1 MKIAFYS
8 PHLCLRGTTVAMYDY
23 AFYNQT
29 LLGNES
35 CIIYSS
41 QDHRNSDSVIEKF
54 NDSFSE
60 IYALEN
66 EKKLDEVLTQ
76 SKADAVYILK
86 AGKNDERQSSV
97 CKNLIHCTGLESE
110 PHGHVYAYVSKW
122 LSEKCSQGKLPFVPH
137 IVDLP
142 KQDGNLRNDLGIP
155 DSALVFGR
163 NGGRDTWSLPFV
175 NHVISEVL
183 KKRDDIYFIFQNTEE
198 FIDHE
203 RVFFIEST
211 ARMHY
216 KTKFINTCDAMIH
229 ARLEGESFGLACGEF
244 SLRNKPVITWSGS
257 NEKNHIE
264 TLGDKAFLYENS
276 IDLLSIFLEFK
287 KQPAKDWNC
296 YKDFSPEKVMK
307 KFNEIFLKQDA

>member
-41 QDHRNSDSVIEKF
+41 QDHRNSDSAIEKF

-110 PHGHVYAYVSKW
+110 QHGDVYAYVSNW
-122 LSEKCSQGKLPFVPH
+122 LSE
-137 IVDLP
+137 
-142 KQDGNLRNDLGIP
+142 
-155 DSALVFGR
+155 
-163 NGGRDTWSLPFV
+163 
-175 NHVISEVL
+175 
-183 KKRDDIYFIFQNTEE
+183 
-198 FIDHE
+198 
-203 RVFFIEST
+203 
-211 ARMHY
+211 
-216 KTKFINTCDAMIH
+216 
-229 ARLEGESFGLACGEF
+229 
-244 SLRNKPVITWSGS
+244 
-257 NEKNHIE
+257 
-264 TLGDKAFLYENS
+264 
-276 IDLLSIFLEFK
+276 
-287 KQPAKDWNC
+287 NC
-296 YKDFSPEKVMK
+296 
-307 KFNEIFLKQDA
+307 